1 MGGKSLTVAGSPE
14 SREDGVRADLGL
26 VEGVCVSHT
35 YSGGDWRAPSPR
47 GTWSGPLGRRKA
59 EDEWMN
65 SETFATILVWFGDGG
80 LGCGGGGGGRV
91 DGVKGRGDAG
101 VEGKCQGLEVRVT
114 DSRVVKPPFPLA
126 LQGGAPGGEGVR
138 PSPSSSPA
146 AQAASHRLG
155 RIVLTNEGLR
165 RCSVSLFTPLRE
177 TSLLLETELAGW
189 QILPVRHLNI
199 TVRSCLFSW
208 LSDIIVQF
216 LSFENG
222 NWK

>member
-80 LGCGGGGGGRV
+80 LAEGEV
-91 DGVKGRGDAG
+91 G
-101 VEGKCQGLEVRVT
+101 VEGWMESRDGVMLEWTGSAKAWRW
-114 DSRVVKPPFPLA
+114 
-126 LQGGAPGGEGVR
+126 G
-138 PSPSSSPA
+138 
-146 AQAASHRLG
+146 
-155 RIVLTNEGLR
+155 
-165 RCSVSLFTPLRE
+165 
-177 TSLLLETELAGW
+177 
-189 QILPVRHLNI
+189 
-199 TVRSCLFSW
+199 
-208 LSDIIVQF
+208 
-216 LSFENG
+216 
-222 NWK
+222 